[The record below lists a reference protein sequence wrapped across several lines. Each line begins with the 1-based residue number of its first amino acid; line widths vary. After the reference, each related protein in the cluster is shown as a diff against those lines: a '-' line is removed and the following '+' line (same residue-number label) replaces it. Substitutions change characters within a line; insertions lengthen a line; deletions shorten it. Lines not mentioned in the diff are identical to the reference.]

1 MHSLRSIVVAGLL
14 WLAACARH
22 APAPAAKAPNAPA
35 VKVALAE
42 VVRSGGEPQAV
53 AAALH
58 ARERATLSARIAA
71 TILELP
77 RREGDSV
84 AQGALLVR
92 LDDAALH
99 AAHAAALA
107 SARSAES
114 ELARAEAL
122 LRKGAATPRE
132 HEQAQAAAA
141 GARAAVAGAQDAL
154 AYAVL
159 RAPFA
164 GRVVARPASLGD
176 VTAPGKPLLEL
187 EGAFGVELRAWLDR
201 RQADALRLGQRVS
214 ALVDG
219 VPEPVPATVR
229 VLVPAAD
236 PATHRFEV
244 RAELEPGLGLRAG
257 LFARLLLPP
266 AADEQRLLV
275 PTRALLRRGGLVGA
289 FVVDAGR
296 ARLRWVAVGG
306 AAGDATEV
314 RAGLAAGEKV
324 VLDPAGLGDGGAVE
338 ER

>member
-1 MHSLRSIVVAGLL
+1 
-14 WLAACARH
+14 
-22 APAPAAKAPNAPA
+22 
-35 VKVALAE
+35 
-42 VVRSGGEPQAV
+42 
-53 AAALH
+53 
-58 ARERATLSARIAA
+58 
-71 TILELP
+71 
-77 RREGDSV
+77 
-84 AQGALLVR
+84 
-92 LDDAALH
+92 
-99 AAHAAALA
+99 
-107 SARSAES
+107 
-114 ELARAEAL
+114 
-122 LRKGAATPRE
+122 
-132 HEQAQAAAA
+132 
-141 GARAAVAGAQDAL
+141 
-154 AYAVL
+154 
-159 RAPFA
+159 
-164 GRVVARPASLGD
+164 
-176 VTAPGKPLLEL
+176 
-187 EGAFGVELRAWLDR
+187 
-201 RQADALRLGQRVS
+201 
-214 ALVDG
+214 
-219 VPEPVPATVR
+219 VR